1 MKKKKKKKKND
12 ITIGDL
18 LMMEFEYIRSHH
30 FSSHNANG
38 TSLDYW
44 YSMAFA
50 QGHISLQNKR
60 NLTTE
65 LKQKLS
71 MWRLTRFEMLMLL
84 CYMGNLSEVFDK
96 GDPQTCPYP
105 INEMCKAMDRVLVKA
120 PECTGITMLYRQCR
134 HEDFTYFKKREIVTF
149 PHYLT
154 ASINDWNQPNNQL
167 IIKPKKDGTN
177 AKALYKMRNKN
188 DEFQVTFKR
197 GTTFFIEEVRPF
209 IMDGI
214 EYKRILLRE
223 I

>member
-1 MKKKKKKKKND
+1 MKKKKKKESD

-18 LMMEFEYIRSHH
+18 LIMEFEYIRAHL
-30 FSSHNANG
+30 FSSFNANS

-96 GDPQTCPYP
+96 GDPNTSPYP
-105 INEMCKAMDRVLVKA
+105 INEMCKAMDRVLIKA
-120 PECTGITMLYRQCR
+120 PACTSITTLYRQCR
-134 HEDFTYFKKREIVTF
+134 HEDITYLKKGEFVTI

-154 ASINDWNQPNNQL
+154 TSINNWNQPNNQL

-188 DEFQVTFKR
+188 NEFQVTFKR
-197 GTTFFIEEVRPF
+197 GTTFLVEEVQPF
-209 IMDGI
+209 EMDGTV
-214 EYKRILLRE
+214 YKRILMNE

>member
-1 MKKKKKKKKND
+1 MKKKKKSN

-18 LMMEFEYIRSHH
+18 LIMEFEYIRAHQFPSL
-30 FSSHNANG
+30 NVNG

-50 QGHISLQNKR
+50 QGHISLQNKM

-96 GDPQTCPYP
+96 GNPQTSPYP
-105 INEMCKAMDRVLVKA
+105 INEMCKAMDRVLIKA
-120 PECTGITMLYRQCR
+120 PECTGIAMLYRQCR
-134 HEDFTYFKKREIVTF
+134 HDEITYLKKGEIVTI

-154 ASINDWNQPNNQL
+154 TSINNWNQPNNQL
-167 IIKPKKDGTN
+167 IIRPKKDGTN
-177 AKALYKMRNKN
+177 AKSLYKMRNKD

-197 GTTFFIEEVRPF
+197 GTTFFIEEVRSF
-209 IMDGI
+209 EMDGI
-214 EYKRILLRE
+214 EYKRILMKE